1 MGGLSNSNENGDMD
15 LTRSNLLED
24 KTVSENPSTSE
35 KSDSDWSW
43 NSWFSDDENDN
54 QKNVENNDST
64 VSEEGN
70 KHQNWTYEAAK
81 ADKEEA
87 ATYQKY
93 HANLSGEEPQT
104 KKYASTEDFVRDYK
118 DKWQLKRQSLLE
130 REEQISLQK
139 RRANENRQQ
148 QEKAYQQLED
158 DKTFARRKAEERSFI
173 KQRLKEQNNPYEK
186 QAVRPSKMEEE
197 MAHRLSPADTFV
209 EDFHKNYNL
218 KRQNLLKRD
227 LKYTSFRGKHP
238 LGSLSS
244 EYESRGK
251 SDTIGY
257 DEGGGYSYG
266 LYQIETKKGTM
277 KSYLNYLSKHPD
289 YHLLGERLIKAGGH
303 EAAKSKHESFVREWK
318 NLSQEDMFKKSQIDF
333 IKQGH
338 LKPLLNNLK
347 TIKGLDINNLNP
359 VLEDVLFSTA
369 VQHTKASDIVKS
381 ALVSDKPV
389 LTEDEIINKIYERR
403 SSYVNERKE
412 LESKT
417 KQAITQKRY
426 PKERDKAQQW
436 LRELSY

>member
-43 NSWFSDDENDN
+43 NSWFSDDEKDN
-54 QKNVENNDST
+54 QKNAENNDST

-70 KHQNWTYEAAK
+70 KHQNWTY
-81 ADKEEA
+81 
-87 ATYQKY
+87 
-93 HANLSGEEPQT
+93 
-104 KKYASTEDFVRDYK
+104 
-118 DKWQLKRQSLLE
+118 
-130 REEQISLQK
+130 
-139 RRANENRQQ
+139 
-148 QEKAYQQLED
+148 
-158 DKTFARRKAEERSFI
+158 
-173 KQRLKEQNNPYEK
+173 
-186 QAVRPSKMEEE
+186 
-197 MAHRLSPADTFV
+197 
-209 EDFHKNYNL
+209 
-218 KRQNLLKRD
+218 
-227 LKYTSFRGKHP
+227 
-238 LGSLSS
+238 
-244 EYESRGK
+244 
-251 SDTIGY
+251 
-257 DEGGGYSYG
+257 
-266 LYQIETKKGTM
+266 
-277 KSYLNYLSKHPD
+277 
-289 YHLLGERLIKAGGH
+289 

-333 IKQGH
+333 IKQGY

-347 TIKGLDINNLNP
+347 TIKGLDIDNLNP
-359 VLEDVLFSTA
+359 VLEDVLLPTA
-369 VQHTKASDIVKS
+369 VQHGRAADIVKS